1 MQSAIKAALVIHR
14 LIKETEGTIFMDEI
28 CQNEEKKSV
37 VSKNKGLKNTT
48 VHPLSMD
55 SFLDS
60 KTREGKFDYSEWV
73 RAYCRFLDETLDVYF
88 TTGWYSGLE
97 KSGTE
102 SRMRTLEMNDL
113 LDQLPRLQRIQR
125 RLVDCLPKGAAR
137 QNDNTLV
144 RGFEGKKCT
153 NACSLYHAIYIAD

>member
-1 MQSAIKAALVIHR
+1 MQSAVKAALVIHR
-14 LIKETEGTIFMDEI
+14 LMKETEGIVFMDEI
-28 CQNEEKKSV
+28 CQNEEKNPV
-37 VSKNKGLKNTT
+37 VSKNKVVKKAT

-60 KTREGKFDYSEWV
+60 KTKEGKFDYSEWV
-73 RAYCRFLDETLDVYF
+73 RAYCRYLDETLDVYF
-88 TTGWYSGLE
+88 NIGWYSGME
-97 KSGTE
+97 KSGME
-102 SRMRTLEMNDL
+102 SRMRTLEMDEL

-144 RGFEGKKCT
+144 RGSK
-153 NACSLYHAIYIAD
+153 